1 MDPACVCRCACDR
14 RWVPRRNV
22 NVGRTRGRGVDEID
36 LGDLERGLCGRAR
49 LGGLRAESRLEE
61 GRSGLANKEGFG
73 RRRAKAASRAVSGT
87 TLSRGGSWIG
97 PGEPRRSTASSSSSS
112 SSPFVVVLCRG
123 QRKKKAWSV
132 NVGRDRHNELKAKSV
147 ASEERERKEWGFGY
161 QFDKFIGR
169 AIVVRPPLFFFLR
182 SCPSALFFFLRFKE
196 GK

>member
-112 SSPFVVVLCRG
+112 SSPFVVV
-123 QRKKKAWSV
+123 
-132 NVGRDRHNELKAKSV
+132 
-147 ASEERERKEWGFGY
+147 